1 MHCLNWALIP
11 AAIDDEGPHGNQ
23 SYVSINGAS
32 RGQMNAWS
40 NPKRSPRES
49 QDLCSDMLV
58 SLPVLHQLCMLRRW
72 GEGMGG
78 SQSQQT
84 LCGRRFLDLP
94 SSCVCGGDN
103 SHDLGILL

>member
-11 AAIDDEGPHGNQ
+11 AADDDKGPHRNQ

-40 NPKRSPRES
+40 KPKGSHREA
-49 QDLCSDMLV
+49 QDLCSDILV
-58 SLPVLHQLCMLRRW
+58 SLQVLHQLCMLRRG

-78 SQSQQT
+78 SQ
-84 LCGRRFLDLP
+84 
-94 SSCVCGGDN
+94 N
-103 SHDLGILL
+103 